1 MKLHCEVEVV
11 SRQLP
16 ALGMRNRG
24 KGVRAVLSL
33 CQQTARGQPRA
44 RGERSGPHLT
54 CLFISTLKD
63 KRGTRYEVHLPLF
76 TESFSHTEL
85 LSCQPLLPSRLCTHF
100 FFLYAI
106 PSFPSTFTCPISPN
120 PSVLTFKVTFSLD
133 QLKENIEQ
141 FFTKFVDEGKATVR
155 LKEPPVD
162 ICLSKANSSSLKSFL
177 SALRLAHR
185 GCDIEAPLST
195 FAPVK
200 TSEFEKCKT
209 KMVITSKKDYPL
221 SRNFPPSLEHLQTS
235 YCGLIRIDTRML
247 SLRNLRKLDLSH
259 NHIKKL
265 PATIGDLVHL
275 QELNLNDNHL
285 ESFSVALCQ
294 STLQT
299 SLRSLDLSKN
309 KIKALPVQFCQL
321 RELTD
326 LKLDDNELIR
336 FPFKMGQLTNLRFL
350 SAARN
355 KLPFLPSEFKNL
367 SLEYL
372 DLFGNTF
379 EQPKVLPVIMLQTP
393 LSLLESSARAIL
405 YNRIPY
411 GSPIIPLHLCQDLDT
426 AKTCVCGRFCL
437 NSFIQGTTTMNLHSV
452 AHTVVLVDN
461 MGGTEAPVISY
472 FCSLTCYVNCCDMLK

>member
-11 SRQLP
+11 SRRLP

-24 KGVRAVLSL
+24 KGIRAVLSL
-33 CQQTARGQPRA
+33 CQQTPGSRPRPRA
-44 RGERSGPHLT
+44 GGERGGPLPT
-54 CLFISTLKD
+54 CLVICTLRD
-63 KRGTRYEVHLPLF
+63 KRGTRYELHGYNSEQRRQDSCFHGVYNLVGGVSTRDHW
-76 TESFSHTEL
+76 TE
-85 LSCQPLLPSRLCTHF
+85 
-100 FFLYAI
+100 
-106 PSFPSTFTCPISPN
+106 
-120 PSVLTFKVTFSLD
+120 VKK
-133 QLKENIEQ
+133 LKENIEQ
-141 FFTKFVDEGKATVR
+141 FFTKFMDEGKATVR

-177 SALRLAHR
+177 SAVRLAHR
-185 GCDIEAPLST
+185 GCNIEVPLST
-195 FAPVK
+195 FTPVK
-200 TSEFEKCKT
+200 TSEFEKFKT

-221 SRNFPPSLEHLQTS
+221 SKNFPYSLEHLQTS
-235 YCGLIRIDTRML
+235 YCGLVRVDMRML
-247 SLRNLRKLDLSH
+247 CLKNLRKLDLSH

-265 PATIGDLVHL
+265 PATIGDLIHL
-275 QELNLNDNHL
+275 QELNLSDNHL

-294 STLQT
+294 STLQK

-355 KLPFLPSEFKNL
+355 KLPFLPSEFQNL

-379 EQPKVLPVIMLQTP
+379 EQPKALPVIMLQTP
-393 LSLLESSARAIL
+393 LTLLESSARAML

-411 GSPIIPLHLCQDLDT
+411 GSHIIPFHLCQDLDT

-437 NSFIQGTTTMNLHSV
+437 SCFIQGTTTMNLHSV

-461 MGGTEAPVISY
+461 MGGTEAPIISY
-472 FCSLTCYVNCCDMLK
+472 FCSLACYVNSCDMLK

>member
-1 MKLHCEVEVV
+1 MKLHCEAEVV

-44 RGERSGPHLT
+44 RGERSGAHLT

-63 KRGTRYEVHLPLF
+63 KRGTRYE
-76 TESFSHTEL
+76 
-85 LSCQPLLPSRLCTHF
+85 
-100 FFLYAI
+100 
-106 PSFPSTFTCPISPN
+106 
-120 PSVLTFKVTFSLD
+120 
-133 QLKENIEQ
+133 LKENIEQ

-265 PATIGDLVHL
+265 PATIGDLIHL

-405 YNRIPY
+405 YNRYI
-411 GSPIIPLHLCQDLDT
+411 LHIE
-426 AKTCVCGRFCL
+426 VCF
-437 NSFIQGTTTMNLHSV
+437 Q
-452 AHTVVLVDN
+452 A
-461 MGGTEAPVISY
+461 
-472 FCSLTCYVNCCDMLK
+472 

>member
-1 MKLHCEVEVV
+1 M
-11 SRQLP
+11 
-16 ALGMRNRG
+16 
-24 KGVRAVLSL
+24 
-33 CQQTARGQPRA
+33 
-44 RGERSGPHLT
+44 
-54 CLFISTLKD
+54 
-63 KRGTRYEVHLPLF
+63 
-76 TESFSHTEL
+76 
-85 LSCQPLLPSRLCTHF
+85 
-100 FFLYAI
+100 
-106 PSFPSTFTCPISPN
+106 
-120 PSVLTFKVTFSLD
+120 
-133 QLKENIEQ
+133 
-141 FFTKFVDEGKATVR
+141 DEGKATVR
-155 LKEPPVD
+155 LKEPAVD

-177 SALRLAHR
+177 SAVRLAHR
-185 GCDIEAPLST
+185 GCDVETPFSPLT
-195 FAPVK
+195 PVK
-200 TSEFEKCKT
+200 TSEFEKFKT
-209 KMVITSKKDYPL
+209 KMVITSKKHYPL
-221 SRNFPPSLEHLQTS
+221 SKNFPYYLEHLQTS
-235 YCGLIRIDTRML
+235 YCGLVRVDMRML
-247 SLRNLRKLDLSH
+247 CLKNLKKLDLSH

-265 PATIGDLVHL
+265 PATVGDLIHL

-294 STLQT
+294 STLQK

-336 FPFKMGQLTNLRFL
+336 FPMKIGQLTNLRFL

-393 LSLLESSARAIL
+393 LTLLESSARTIL
-405 YNRIPY
+405 HNRIPY
-411 GSPIIPLHLCQDLDT
+411 GPHIIPFHLCQDLDT

-437 NSFIQGTTTMNLHSV
+437 NSFIQGMTAMNLHSV

-461 MGGTEAPVISY
+461 MGGTEAPIISY
-472 FCSLTCYVNCCDMLK
+472 FCSLSCYANSCEMLK

>member
-1 MKLHCEVEVV
+1 MSAQKADRRLRGQPARPRTPAAALPGGKGEISKPSCGSWFCASWCCGSGEMKLHCEVEVV
-11 SRQLP
+11 SRHLP
-16 ALGMRNRG
+16 ALGLRNRG
-24 KGVRAVLSL
+24 KGVRAVLTL
-33 CQQTARGQPRA
+33 CQQTPKSQPRPQA
-44 RGERSGPHLT
+44 GGERGGPHPAYL
-54 CLFISTLKD
+54 LISTLKD
-63 KRGTRYEVHLPLF
+63 KRGTRYE
-76 TESFSHTEL
+76 
-85 LSCQPLLPSRLCTHF
+85 
-100 FFLYAI
+100 
-106 PSFPSTFTCPISPN
+106 
-120 PSVLTFKVTFSLD
+120 
-133 QLKENIEQ
+133 LKENIDQ

-162 ICLSKANSSSLKSFL
+162 ICLSKANSSSLKGFL
-177 SALRLAHR
+177 SAVKLAYR
-185 GCDIEAPLST
+185 GCDIDAPLSNPI
-195 FAPVK
+195 PVK
-200 TSEFEKCKT
+200 TSEFEKFKT

-221 SRNFPPSLEHLQTS
+221 SKNFPHSLEHLQTS
-235 YCGLIRIDTRML
+235 YCGLVRVDLRML
-247 SLRNLRKLDLSH
+247 CLKNLRKLDLSH

-265 PATIGDLVHL
+265 PATIGDLIHL
-275 QELNLNDNHL
+275 QELNLSDNHL

-294 STLQT
+294 STLKK

-336 FPFKMGQLTNLRFL
+336 FPFKIGQLTNLRFL

-367 SLEYL
+367 FLEYL

-393 LSLLESSARAIL
+393 LTLLESSARTIL

-411 GSPIIPLHLCQDLDT
+411 GSNIIPFHLCQDLDT
-426 AKTCVCGRFCL
+426 AKTCVCGRYCL
-437 NSFIQGTTTMNLHSV
+437 SCFIQGTTTMNLHSV

-461 MGGTEAPVISY
+461 MGGTEAPVLSY
-472 FCSLTCYVNCCDMLK
+472 FCSLGCYINSCDTLK

>member
-1 MKLHCEVEVV
+1 MLARPEGRQILGQPRTRGPRRYAARLGSAEFQSGVADTLADAVGMKLHCEVEVV
-11 SRQLP
+11 SRHLP
-16 ALGMRNRG
+16 ALGLRNRG

-33 CQQTARGQPRA
+33 GQQTPRSQPRPRA
-44 RGERSGPHLT
+44 GGERGGGHPV
-54 CLFISTLKD
+54 CLLICTLKD
-63 KRGTRYEVHLPLF
+63 KRGTRYE
-76 TESFSHTEL
+76 
-85 LSCQPLLPSRLCTHF
+85 
-100 FFLYAI
+100 
-106 PSFPSTFTCPISPN
+106 
-120 PSVLTFKVTFSLD
+120 
-133 QLKENIEQ
+133 LKENIEQ

-162 ICLSKANSSSLKSFL
+162 ICLCKANSSSLKGFL
-177 SALRLAHR
+177 SAVRLAHR
-185 GCDIEAPLST
+185 GCDVETSLST
-195 FAPVK
+195 LTPVK
-200 TSEFEKCKT
+200 TSEFEKFKT

-221 SRNFPPSLEHLQTS
+221 SKNFPYSLEHLQTS
-235 YCGLIRIDTRML
+235 YCGLVRVDMRML
-247 SLRNLRKLDLSH
+247 CLKNLRKLDLSH

-265 PATIGDLVHL
+265 PATIGDLIHL

-294 STLQT
+294 STLQK

-309 KIKALPVQFCQL
+309 KIKSLPVQFCQL
-321 RELTD
+321 QELTD

-336 FPFKMGQLTNLRFL
+336 FPFKMGKLRNLRFL

-355 KLPFLPSEFKNL
+355 KLPFLPSEFKDL

-379 EQPKVLPVIMLQTP
+379 EQPKALPVIMLQTP
-393 LSLLESSARAIL
+393 LTLLESSARTIL

-411 GSPIIPLHLCQDLDT
+411 GSHIIPLHLCQDLDT

-437 NSFIQGTTTMNLHSV
+437 SSFIEGTTTMNLHSV

-461 MGGTEAPVISY
+461 MGGTEAPVVSY
-472 FCSLTCYVNCCDMLK
+472 FCSLACYVNSCDMLK

>member
-11 SRQLP
+11 SRHLP
-16 ALGMRNRG
+16 ALGLRNRG

-33 CQQTARGQPRA
+33 CQQAPRTPPGPRA
-44 RGERSGPHLT
+44 GGERDGRHPA

-63 KRGTRYEVHLPLF
+63 KRGTRYE
-76 TESFSHTEL
+76 
-85 LSCQPLLPSRLCTHF
+85 
-100 FFLYAI
+100 
-106 PSFPSTFTCPISPN
+106 
-120 PSVLTFKVTFSLD
+120 
-133 QLKENIEQ
+133 LKENIEQ

-162 ICLSKANSSSLKSFL
+162 ICLSKANSSSLKGFL
-177 SALRLAHR
+177 SAVRLAHR
-185 GCDIEAPLST
+185 GCDVEAPLST
-195 FAPVK
+195 LTPVK
-200 TSEFEKCKT
+200 TSEFEKFKT

-221 SRNFPPSLEHLQTS
+221 SKNFPYSLEHLQTS
-235 YCGLIRIDTRML
+235 YCGLVRVDMRML
-247 SLRNLRKLDLSH
+247 CLKNLRKLDLSH

-265 PATIGDLVHL
+265 PATIGDLIHL

-294 STLQT
+294 STLQK
-299 SLRSLDLSKN
+299 SLQSLDISKN

-321 RELTD
+321 RELTY

-336 FPFKMGQLTNLRFL
+336 LPFKMGQLRNLRFL

-379 EQPKVLPVIMLQTP
+379 EQPKVLPVIHLQMP
-393 LSLLESSARAIL
+393 LTLLESSARTIL

-411 GSPIIPLHLCQDLDT
+411 GSRIIPFHLCQDLDT
-426 AKTCVCGRFCL
+426 AKTCVCGRYSIS
-437 NSFIQGTTTMNLHSV
+437 SFIQGTTTMNLHSV

-461 MGGTEAPVISY
+461 MGGTEAPIISY
-472 FCSLTCYVNCCDMLK
+472 FCSLACYVNSCDMLK

>member
-1 MKLHCEVEVV
+1 MRNPETLAHQAGRRIRGQPLCSRPRWRRGAAGRRKFQSKRLGRVSSRSGRMKLHCEVEVI
-11 SRQLP
+11 SRHLP
-16 ALGMRNRG
+16 ALGLRNRG

-33 CQQTARGQPRA
+33 CQQTPGSLPRPRF
-44 RGERSGPHLT
+44 RGEPGGQHPA
-54 CLFISTLKD
+54 CLLISTLKD
-63 KRGTRYEVHLPLF
+63 KRGTRYE
-76 TESFSHTEL
+76 
-85 LSCQPLLPSRLCTHF
+85 
-100 FFLYAI
+100 
-106 PSFPSTFTCPISPN
+106 
-120 PSVLTFKVTFSLD
+120 
-133 QLKENIEQ
+133 
-141 FFTKFVDEGKATVR
+141 
-155 LKEPPVD
+155 
-162 ICLSKANSSSLKSFL
+162 ANSSSLKGFL
-177 SALRLAHR
+177 SAVRLAHR
-185 GCDIEAPLST
+185 GCDIETPLLT
-195 FAPVK
+195 LTPVK
-200 TSEFEKCKT
+200 TSEFEKFKT

-221 SRNFPPSLEHLQTS
+221 SKNFPYSLEHLQTS
-235 YCGLIRIDTRML
+235 YCGLVRVDMRML
-247 SLRNLRKLDLSH
+247 CLKNLRKLDLSH

-294 STLQT
+294 STLQQ

-321 RELTD
+321 QELTD

-336 FPFKMGQLTNLRFL
+336 FPFKMGQLKNLRFL

-379 EQPKVLPVIMLQTP
+379 EQPKVLPDIMLQAP
-393 LSLLESSARAIL
+393 LTLLESSARTVL

-411 GSPIIPLHLCQDLDT
+411 DPGIIPFHLCQDLGT

-437 NSFIQGTTTMNLHSV
+437 NSFIQGTATMNLHSV

-461 MGGTEAPVISY
+461 MGGTEAPIISY
-472 FCSLTCYVNCCDMLK
+472 FCSLACYVNSSDMLN